1 MSRLL
6 RGGWS
11 GIRLLG
17 AWGYHSACIPSFVRV
32 LRLQINN
39 NDAGSSYLYHYPVY
53 IAIQCPPVTALTC
66 VSLVPALCIYVE
78 AMSRAIARLACIPTA
93 ASAWIPS
100 IYIYINSTY
109 YMHLLRIYVSPNISP
124 IHTACISCMCM
135 RLRCTHAHQCT
146 VDRLISTHPGRF
158 VTCVKFLRHF
168 FSFSCKN

>member
-78 AMSRAIARLACIPTA
+78 AMSRAIARPACIPTA
-93 ASAWIPS
+93 AGAWTPS
-100 IYIYINSTY
+100 TYIYKLYILHAFITYIRISKYFTYTYRMHFLHVHAFAVHACTPVYCWSINLDASWSI
-109 YMHLLRIYVSPNISP
+109 RDVCEVFFVIIS
-124 IHTACISCMCM
+124 S
-135 RLRCTHAHQCT
+135 
-146 VDRLISTHPGRF
+146 
-158 VTCVKFLRHF
+158 
-168 FSFSCKN
+168 